1 MHYYKRNIGDYAK
14 KAGRLTM
21 LQHGAYTLLIDSC
34 YDREMFPTLEQA
46 LEWTW
51 ASTEH
56 EVEAVKFVLNRFF
69 VLEESGCYVQNRIQ
83 DDLSNYHKNSDI
95 NKRIAIDR
103 ETKRRENRT
112 NREQHVDEAP
122 PNQEPLTI
130 NQEPRTNDI
139 HVKNGK
145 PFVYLKRV
153 SCPVEELL
161 NVYHEECKS
170 LPKVIMLNDTR
181 RKHLVSRWRDVD
193 AEDNLSSKEE
203 GIEIFRDIFRQVQK
217 SDFLCG
223 RTQNRNGRV
232 WKASF
237 DWIMLPT
244 NFLKV
249 VEGQYDNGR
258 G

>member
-1 MHYYKRNIGDYAK
+1 MLLKPKNWKLFQHYKDRNPPWIK
-14 KAGRLTM
+14 LHRE
-21 LQHGAYTLLIDSC
+21 LL
-34 YDREMFPTLEQA
+34 
-46 LEWTW
+46 
-51 ASTEH
+51 
-56 EVEAVKFVLNRFF
+56 
-69 VLEESGCYVQNRIQ
+69 
-83 DDLSNYHKNSDI
+83 
-95 NKRIAIDR
+95 
-103 ETKRRENRT
+103 T
-112 NREQHVDEAP
+112 NREYMCLPLASKAIAPLLWLLASESKDGVFPASQEDLVFRLHITQKEYQDGVKPLIDKGFFEVDSTMLASSKQLAIPET
-122 PNQEPLTI
+122 ERET
-130 NQEPRTNDI
+130 EKERETETEI

-203 GIEIFRDIFRQVQK
+203 GIQIFRDIFRQVQK

-249 VEGQYDNGR
+249 VEGQYNNGR